1 MQGRKSCTTSRGFTL
16 IELVIVMGLI
26 IIVSMGVTFSVR
38 GNNYRVLHNASL
50 ALQSD
55 LRYAQRRA
63 ITEGRRHGIVFE
75 RVSNRYHIVLN
86 HPRELIRTVYLP
98 RGVIIQDITANQ
110 LMFLPR
116 GTASSGFS
124 ITLAN
129 GNYRQELTATVSG
142 GRIRVWDIV
151 QN

>member
-1 MQGRKSCTTSRGFTL
+1 MPNKGFTL
-16 IELVIVMGLI
+16 IELVLI
-26 IIVSMGVTFSVR
+26 LGIITIVSAGVLVSMR
-38 GNNYRVLHNASL
+38 GNNYRTLHNASL

-75 RVSNRYHIVLN
+75 RTQNRYHIVLD
-86 HPRELIRTVYLP
+86 HPREHIRTVYLP
-98 RGVIIQDITANQ
+98 NGVIFQDVTGAQ

-116 GTASSGFS
+116 GTASSGFT
-124 ITLAN
+124 ITLAS
-129 GNYRQELTATVSG
+129 GNYRQDLTATVSG

-151 QN
+151 GN